1 MNSNIQKKNNNI
13 LSFNEKKII
22 VEEYIKIKQERSNLN
37 FQNENIIQNKKDE
50 KKEDKKEK
58 EVKQEEKKE
67 KKEDKKEKKKD
78 KKEEKK
84 GDKKEKKGDKKEKKE
99 KKEDK
104 KDSGFDIIDENE
116 VNIIKNYESQDE
128 DIENNEKNKDDD
140 MDTENINL
148 DGPLSKSDVNCK
160 RTKINLWEV
169 IVISNTIK
177 KNTKNTIM
185 KSLVS
190 NIVYNGIT
198 FKDKLNGS
206 TSKKSIIIYDKFEEN
221 FSPKLL
227 KKIQDSFIYM
237 SYRTGLVKT
246 TFLPDSKNNYT
257 SDCGWGCM
265 LRCSQMMLSRGFILK
280 RISDIKKLNKDGEV
294 DIENIRRS
302 IILLFYDKFLEPEKI
317 GMNQQL
323 SDIYLKLLKD
333 KIEVAELIPPY
344 SIYILTL
351 LGKCPNVFT
360 SDHKMIS
367 SFLKINKTLFNEVI
381 KMIHIKD
388 GFIYKSKLFK
398 KFCKKIESEKEI
410 SDNAIDKDNYIEYK
424 SQKYLFEKGGLIFI
438 SLRLGL
444 HKIEETYIKML
455 PKLFNNLHNNIGFVS
470 GKKKR
475 AFYFIGMYGDKLIF
489 ADPHLNQKVEQDE
502 INFPSYSVNDLF
514 LMSVKELS
522 SEITIG
528 VGIFTKQDFEQFF
541 LDIKWFDQICPGFIR
556 YQE

>member
-1 MNSNIQKKNNNI
+1 MNSNIQKNNNI
-13 LSFNEKKII
+13 LSFNENKKI
-22 VEEYIKIKQERSNLN
+22 VEEYIKIKQERRNLN
-37 FQNENIIQNKKDE
+37 FQEEKINQNKKDG

-58 EVKQEEKKE
+58 EDKKDKKGGKKE
-67 KKEDKKEKKKD
+67 KKEDKKD
-78 KKEEKK
+78 
-84 GDKKEKKGDKKEKKE
+84 KKGDKKEKKE

-128 DIENNEKNKDDD
+128 DIENNEKDKDDD
-140 MDTENINL
+140 MDTGNVNL
-148 DGPLSKSDVNCK
+148 DGPLSKSDANCQ

-177 KNTKNTIM
+177 KNTKNAIM

-198 FKDKLNGS
+198 FKDKLNES
-206 TSKKSIIIYDKFEEN
+206 SSKKSIIIYDKLEEN
-221 FSPKLL
+221 FSPKIL

-280 RISDIKKLNKDGEV
+280 RISDIKKLNKNAEI

-302 IILLFYDKFLEPEKI
+302 TILLFYDKFLEPEKI

-323 SDIYLKLLKD
+323 SEIYLKLMQD

-367 SFLKINKTLFNEVI
+367 SFLKINKTLFNEDI
-381 KMIHIKD
+381 KMIHFKD
-388 GFIYKSKLFK
+388 GFIYKSKLIK

-410 SDNAIDKDNYIEYK
+410 SDNTIDKENYIEYK

-470 GKKKR
+470 GKKKK
-475 AFYFIGMYGDKLIF
+475 AFYFIGMYGEKLIF
-489 ADPHLNQKVEQDE
+489 ADPHLNQKIEQDE
-502 INFPSYSVNDLF
+502 VNFPTYSVNDLF

>member
-1 MNSNIQKKNNNI
+1 MNSNIQKNNNI
-13 LSFNEKKII
+13 LSFNEKKKI
-22 VEEYIKIKQERSNLN
+22 VEENVKIKQEQRNLN
-37 FQNENIIQNKKDE
+37 FQKEKINQNKKG
-50 KKEDKKEK
+50 
-58 EVKQEEKKE
+58 E
-67 KKEDKKEKKKD
+67 KKEDKKEKKK
-78 KKEEKK
+78 
-84 GDKKEKKGDKKEKKE
+84 
-99 KKEDK
+99 DK

-128 DIENNEKNKDDD
+128 DIENNEKDKDDD
-140 MDTENINL
+140 MDTLNVNL
-148 DGPLSKSDVNCK
+148 DGPLSKSDANCQ

-177 KNTKNTIM
+177 KNTKNAIM

-198 FKDKLNGS
+198 FKDKLNES
-206 TSKKSIIIYDKFEEN
+206 TSKKSIIIYDKFEEH

-280 RISDIKKLNKDGEV
+280 RISDIKKLNKNAEI

-323 SDIYLKLLKD
+323 SDIYLKLLQD

-367 SFLKINKTLFNEVI
+367 SFLKINKTLFNEDI
-381 KMIHIKD
+381 KMIHFKD

-410 SDNAIDKDNYIEYK
+410 SDNNTDKDNYIEYQ

-470 GKKKR
+470 GKKKK
-475 AFYFIGMYGDKLIF
+475 AFYFIGMYGEKLIF

-502 INFPSYSVNDLF
+502 VNFPTYSVNDLF

>member
-1 MNSNIQKKNNNI
+1 MNSNIQKNNNI
-13 LSFNEKKII
+13 LSFNENKKI
-22 VEEYIKIKQERSNLN
+22 VEEYIKIKQERRNLN
-37 FQNENIIQNKKDE
+37 FQEEKINQNKKDG

-58 EVKQEEKKE
+58 EDKKDKKGGKKE
-67 KKEDKKEKKKD
+67 KKEDKKD
-78 KKEEKK
+78 
-84 GDKKEKKGDKKEKKE
+84 KKGDKKEKKE

-128 DIENNEKNKDDD
+128 DIENNEKDKDDD
-140 MDTENINL
+140 NMDTGNVNL
-148 DGPLSKSDVNCK
+148 DGPLSKSDANCQ

-177 KNTKNTIM
+177 KNTKNAIM

-198 FKDKLNGS
+198 FKDKLNES
-206 TSKKSIIIYDKFEEN
+206 SSKKSIIIYDKLEEN

-280 RISDIKKLNKDGEV
+280 RISDIKKLNKNAEI

-302 IILLFYDKFLEPEKI
+302 TILLFYDKFLEPEKI

-323 SDIYLKLLKD
+323 SEIYLKLMQD

-367 SFLKINKTLFNEVI
+367 SFLKINKTLFNEDI
-381 KMIHIKD
+381 KMIHFKD

-410 SDNAIDKDNYIEYK
+410 SDNTIDKDNYIEYK

-470 GKKKR
+470 GKKKK
-475 AFYFIGMYGDKLIF
+475 AFYFIGMYGEKLIF
-489 ADPHLNQKVEQDE
+489 ADPHLNQKIEQDE
-502 INFPSYSVNDLF
+502 VNFPTYSVNDLF